1 MLGYLSVYTSVMA
14 NEQEA
19 SMKMNTLYQT
29 ACLKGFGLYFNILYL
44 FRNSMCKIL
53 FISLKFTRKKC
64 MWKLSLTF
72 VIFLYF
78 LTMSNYQWIYGLSDE
93 TVVNFF
99 L

>member
-53 FISLKFTRKKC
+53 FIS
-64 MWKLSLTF
+64 
-72 VIFLYF
+72 
-78 LTMSNYQWIYGLSDE
+78 
-93 TVVNFF
+93 
-99 L
+99 

>member
-19 SMKMNTLYQT
+19 SMKMYTLYQT
-29 ACLKGFGLYFNILYL
+29 ACLKGFGLYFNIL

-64 MWKLSLTF
+64 M
-72 VIFLYF
+72 
-78 LTMSNYQWIYGLSDE
+78 
-93 TVVNFF
+93 
-99 L
+99 

>member
-53 FISLKFTRKKC
+53 FISLKFTRKKMHVKIIIDIC
-64 MWKLSLTF
+64 
-72 VIFLYF
+72 Y
-78 LTMSNYQWIYGLSDE
+78 
-93 TVVNFF
+93 FF
-99 L
+99 LFFNNVELSIDIRSL

>member
-1 MLGYLSVYTSVMA
+1 MLGYLLVYTSVMA

-19 SMKMNTLYQT
+19 SMKMYTLYQT

-72 VIFLYF
+72 VIFF
-78 LTMSNYQWIYGLSDE
+78 I
-93 TVVNFF
+93 F
-99 L
+99 